1 MGRRNEAWG
10 HKGVLLLVHQPQ
22 WPSSVQFVCFSLA
35 VRPSSHATH
44 SEPSR
49 LTNRFGSSPAHNK
62 SHGERRTFVHN
73 ARGVSGARTATLDA
87 GLLVVRRHLAWL
99 ALFARAR
106 VARPPLRSQ
115 RLFEVRCPA
124 SQERRLVADGPVD
137 TRRRKCGRREAASRL
152 RRPGMFARRY
162 RTAPPRNPRSPA
174 QHNAKVSNDYRVRS
188 RTGSLRGRLCADKDA
203 HLL

>member
-1 MGRRNEAWG
+1 MVRGNRAWG

-49 LTNRFGSSPAHNK
+49 LTNWFGASPAHNK
-62 SHGERRTFVHN
+62 SHGQRKTLVRI

-87 GLLVVRRHLAWL
+87 GLLVLRRHRAWL

-106 VARPPLRSQ
+106 VARPPLPSQ
-115 RLFEVRCPA
+115 RNHLSALLGESGAEACRGRTGEQS
-124 SQERRLVADGPVD
+124 SQEVW
-137 TRRRKCGRREAASRL
+137 S
-152 RRPGMFARRY
+152 M
-162 RTAPPRNPRSPA
+162 
-174 QHNAKVSNDYRVRS
+174 
-188 RTGSLRGRLCADKDA
+188 
-203 HLL
+203 

>member
-1 MGRRNEAWG
+1 M
-10 HKGVLLLVHQPQ
+10 LLLVHQPQ

-35 VRPSSHATH
+35 VRPSSQATH
-44 SEPSR
+44 SEPCR
-49 LTNRFGSSPAHNK
+49 LTNWFGASPAHNK

-87 GLLVVRRHLAWL
+87 GLLVVRRHPAWL
-99 ALFARAR
+99 ALLARAR

-115 RLFEVRCPA
+115 QLFEVRCPA

-137 TRRRKCGRREAASRL
+137 TRRRKCGRREGASRL

-174 QHNAKVSNDYRVRS
+174 QHASQQRLS
-188 RTGSLRGRLCADKDA
+188 GSKPHGQFAR
-203 HLL
+203 